1 MVAGSVVAARRFA
14 APIPAALHIVA
25 RSAVPPPATM
35 QGKPVGMTVVAVG
48 SLARTAL
55 GLMRRLLA
63 PRNEGWQAVNLAFV
77 PGIRLG
83 RTGLLGLWGL
93 LECLG
98 ITRDIG
104 LGLARAVR
112 RFCGSAH

>member
-63 PRNEGWQAVNLAFV
+63 PCNEGWQAVNLAFV

-83 RTGLLGLWGL
+83 RTGLLRLRGL

-98 ITRDIG
+98 IARDIG

>member
-1 MVAGSVVAARRFA
+1 
-14 APIPAALHIVA
+14 
-25 RSAVPPPATM
+25 M

-48 SLARTAL
+48 SLAGTAL

-63 PRNEGWQAVNLAFV
+63 PRNEGWQAVNLAFI

-83 RTGLLGLWGL
+83 RAGLLRLLGL

-98 ITRDIG
+98 IARDIG
-104 LGLARAVR
+104 LGFARAVR
-112 RFCGSAH
+112 RFCGAAH